1 MTEDADNML
10 GTDLVAY
17 TKFQQQ
23 KNDESERLRGE
34 GNEIKF
40 VDVRFKGWQVV
51 EFRKG
56 RRKQD
61 VA

>member
-40 VDVRFKGWQVV
+40 VDVRFKDG
-51 EFRKG
+51 KL
-56 RRKQD
+56 
-61 VA
+61 